1 MKLSKNNFYLL
12 FLFVTVQSVKAQYI
26 SVDGNQS
33 VEDLIENILIN
44 SSCAN
49 VSNITVSGWTFTNGT
64 SYGYFNRG
72 SSAFPFQDGV
82 IITNGRATSAVGP
95 NTSLLSEGPTTW
107 GGDLDLEQAINESGS
122 INATIIEFDFL
133 PLANKISF
141 DYIFSSEQY
150 LSNPNANQC
159 NFSDGF
165 AFLLKEVGSQD
176 QYTNLAVV
184 PGTAIPVKIP
194 TVRGSGTICPP
205 ANEIYFDAFNG
216 NEHPTNYNG
225 QTKILKAQSNVT
237 PGVLYHIKLVIA
249 DQGNNLY
256 DSAIFL
262 GGGSFAV
269 ETDLGDDRLFAANNP
284 ACENES
290 LTLNAATPNATGYKW
305 FRNTILIPN
314 ETQETLVVD
323 QFGVYKVE
331 VIFNPTCSA
340 FGEIVVE
347 YSTNPI
353 PNNITLT
360 QCDSDSD
367 GLAIFNLAEANA
379 AIIGS
384 NSNTGPPKYFLSFSE
399 AVNVQN
405 TLSNI
410 TTFQNTSPNQ
420 VIYAR
425 LENTFG
431 CFAISEVTLTTSTTS
446 VVIPT
451 IALCDEDDNAD
462 GIIIINLN
470 NEVSP
475 TILANFTGTG
485 LQVFYYTSDAEAQ
498 TQSNAL
504 PNLYTNLDPF
514 SFEIFARVTD
524 GVNCLGILPIT
535 FQINTFEPDDFETEE
550 LSLCE
555 NESYFIEVSSI
566 FVSYLW
572 NTGEV
577 TPRITISETGTYTV
591 TVTNS
596 DGCAATKTFIITPSN
611 VATIT
616 SISIFDFAGSQNT
629 VQINYT
635 GLGDYQFSLDGNFF
649 QDSPIFTNVEPGE
662 YVVIIDDKN
671 GCGSVSQQIFVLD
684 YPRFFTPNGD
694 GFNDVWEIKNFFE
707 PNAKIYIFNRFGKF
721 LKEIRANQPGWDGF
735 FDGTPLPASDYWFSL
750 FLENGR
756 NIKGHFSLKR

>member
-1 MKLSKNNFYLL
+1 MKFSKNNFYLL
-12 FLFVTVQSVKAQYI
+12 LLFVTIQSVKAQYI
-26 SVDGNQS
+26 TVDGNQS

-95 NTSLLSEGPTTW
+95 NTSLLSEGPTNW

-133 PLANKISF
+133 PFANKISF

-176 QYTNLAVV
+176 QYTNLAVI

-249 DQGNNLY
+249 DQGNNLF

-284 ACENES
+284 LCENET

-360 QCDSDSD
+360 QCDSDTD
-367 GLAIFNLAEANA
+367 GLAIFNLAEANGA
-379 AIIGS
+379 VIGS
-384 NSNTGPPKYFLSFSE
+384 NSNTGPPKYFLSFAE
-399 AVNVQN
+399 AFNVQN
-405 TLSNI
+405 TLSTI

-451 IALCDEDDNAD
+451 IALCDEDDTAD
-462 GIIIINLN
+462 GITIINLN

-498 TQSNAL
+498 TQSNVL

-535 FQINTFEPDDFETEE
+535 FQINTFEPDGFETEE

-577 TPRITISETGTYTV
+577 TNRITISETGTYTV

-616 SISIFDFAGSQNT
+616 SISIFDFAGTQNT

-649 QDSPIFTNVEPGE
+649 QDSPIFTNVEAGE

>member
-1 MKLSKNNFYLL
+1 MKFSKNNFYLL
-12 FLFVTVQSVKAQYI
+12 LLFVTIQSVKAQYI
-26 SVDGNQS
+26 TVDGNQS

-72 SSAFPFQDGV
+72 SSSFPFQDGV

-95 NTSLLSEGPTTW
+95 NTSLLSEGPTNW

-133 PLANKISF
+133 PFANKISF

-176 QYTNLAVV
+176 QYTNLAVI

-249 DQGNNLY
+249 DQGNNLF

-284 ACENES
+284 LCENET

-353 PNNITLT
+353 PNNSTLT
-360 QCDSDSD
+360 QCDSDTD
-367 GLAIFNLAEANA
+367 GLAIFNLAEANGA
-379 AIIGS
+379 VIGS

-451 IALCDEDDNAD
+451 IAFCDEDDNAD

-596 DGCAATKTFIITPSN
+596 DGCAATKTFIITSSN
-611 VATIT
+611 VATII

>member
-1 MKLSKNNFYLL
+1 
-12 FLFVTVQSVKAQYI
+12 
-26 SVDGNQS
+26 
-33 VEDLIENILIN
+33 
-44 SSCAN
+44 
-49 VSNITVSGWTFTNGT
+49 
-64 SYGYFNRG
+64 
-72 SSAFPFQDGV
+72 
-82 IITNGRATSAVGP
+82 
-95 NTSLLSEGPTTW
+95 
-107 GGDLDLEQAINESGS
+107 
-122 INATIIEFDFL
+122 
-133 PLANKISF
+133 
-141 DYIFSSEQY
+141 
-150 LSNPNANQC
+150 
-159 NFSDGF
+159 
-165 AFLLKEVGSQD
+165 
-176 QYTNLAVV
+176 
-184 PGTAIPVKIP
+184 
-194 TVRGSGTICPP
+194 
-205 ANEIYFDAFNG
+205 
-216 NEHPTNYNG
+216 
-225 QTKILKAQSNVT
+225 
-237 PGVLYHIKLVIA
+237 
-249 DQGNNLY
+249 
-256 DSAIFL
+256 
-262 GGGSFAV
+262 
-269 ETDLGDDRLFAANNP
+269 
-284 ACENES
+284 
-290 LTLNAATPNATGYKW
+290 
-305 FRNTILIPN
+305 
-314 ETQETLVVD
+314 
-323 QFGVYKVE
+323 
-331 VIFNPTCSA
+331 
-340 FGEIVVE
+340 VE

>member
-72 SSAFPFQDGV
+72 SSTFPFQDGV

-360 QCDSDSD
+360 QCESDSD

>member
-72 SSAFPFQDGV
+72 SSTFPFQDGV

-596 DGCAATKTFIITPSN
+596 DGCAATKTFIITSSN
-611 VATIT
+611 VATII